1 MEQWQ
6 TYFPPL
12 NLWNYSVSW
21 SWSIDPELESFY
33 DGPDR
38 FRHGEIAKEATGE
51 CETPQD
57 WDFLVEETKLVNAKA
72 STGEVTVSGKNVK
85 FSARTVKAKSFA
97 V

>member
-21 SWSIDPELESFY
+21 SWNIDPELESFF
-33 DGPDR
+33 DVGDR

-51 CETPQD
+51 CETP
-57 WDFLVEETKLVNAKA
+57 
-72 STGEVTVSGKNVK
+72 
-85 FSARTVKAKSFA
+85 
-97 V
+97 